1 MMYFHMI
8 EEIEQERQEY
18 IADRNKLFKKGTFG
32 DALAIVN
39 TKIYMCNRFINLL
52 KSCEAQE
59 MALDVE
65 NRMIKNQK

>member
-1 MMYFHMI
+1 MMYYHMI

-18 IADRNKLFKKGTFG
+18 LADRKKLFQKGTFG

-39 TKIYMCNRFINLL
+39 TKIHMCNRFITLL

-59 MALDVE
+59 MALEAE
-65 NRMIKNQK
+65 NRMLKNQK